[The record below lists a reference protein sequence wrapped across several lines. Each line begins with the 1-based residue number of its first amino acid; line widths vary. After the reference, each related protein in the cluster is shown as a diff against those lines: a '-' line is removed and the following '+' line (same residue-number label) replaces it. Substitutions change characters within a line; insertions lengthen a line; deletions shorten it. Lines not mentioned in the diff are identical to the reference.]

1 MIKRIKTDV
10 VKETWDT
17 KTITNP
23 REGMH
28 YEVIR
33 TMNETNCTITLR
45 ITSLADPTQVVEASS
60 TYSGSCWN
68 DKLILIWHNTNLAG
82 QFSNIEWSTGGA
94 Q

>member
-1 MIKRIKTDV
+1 MLSASA
-10 VKETWDT
+10 
-17 KTITNP
+17 
-23 REGMH
+23 
-28 YEVIR
+28 VINIESN
-33 TMNETNCTITLR
+33 TADAHQPAVAITLR
-45 ITSLADPTQVVEASS
+45 ITSLADPTQVIEASS